1 MEQDIKLDVKR
12 AQNGKGAIDG
22 ENHPASK
29 KITSVVNNVIKAR
42 SINKQKINARAK
54 LNDINIE
61 GNLHEKSPRMDGSPI
76 VKTPEMNKRFEPR
89 QTLNEDEW

>member
-1 MEQDIKLDVKR
+1 LEENDGMEQDIKLDVKR

-42 SINKQKINARAK
+42 SINK
-54 LNDINIE
+54 
-61 GNLHEKSPRMDGSPI
+61 
-76 VKTPEMNKRFEPR
+76 
-89 QTLNEDEW
+89 